1 MSDFWALS
9 DDSSAAD
16 TGKEF
21 DGGGGNFDPIPDGS
35 NVLAVIDE
43 AKWADKDGNEFI
55 SLRWSVMQPEDY
67 ANRKVF
73 QKLWV
78 TDLDPTAK
86 DREKGIK
93 KRDKA
98 RKMLAAIDA
107 NAGGKLTSKPEKPTD
122 DSMSLHLCNKPM
134 VITCRLWEVEDRSTG
149 GTISGNWIS
158 AVAPKSKGVD
168 VKAATAP
175 KAKASS
181 GYGAGGR
188 PRNDLDGDEIPF
200 APSFL

>member
-55 SLRWSVMQPEDY
+55 SLRWSVMQPEEY
-67 ANRKVF
+67 KNRKVF
-73 QKLWV
+73 TKLWV
-78 TDLDPTAK
+78 TDIDPSAK

-107 NAGGKLTSKPEKPTD
+107 NAGGRLTSKPEKPSD
-122 DSMSLHLCNKPM
+122 DGMMLHLADKPM
-134 VITCRLWEVEDRSTG
+134 IITCRIWEVEDRQTG
-149 GTISGNWIS
+149 SMISGNWVS
-158 AVAPKSKGVD
+158 AVAPKSKGID
-168 VKAATAP
+168 VKAAV
-175 KAKASS
+175 AKKQQSS
-181 GYGAGGR
+181 
-188 PRNDLDGDEIPF
+188 RNDDLDGDSIPF
-200 APSFL
+200 

>member
-35 NVLAVIDE
+35 HVLAVIDE
-43 AKWADKDGNEFI
+43 AKWAEKDSSEFI
-55 SLRWSVMQPEDY
+55 SLRWSVMQPEEY
-67 ANRKVF
+67 KNRKVF

-122 DSMSLHLCNKPM
+122 DSMSLHLCDKPM
-134 VITCRLWEVEDRSTG
+134 VITCRLWEVQDRSTG
-149 GTISGNWIS
+149 DTITGNWVS

-175 KAKASS
+175 KAKAQVHR
-181 GYGAGGR
+181 GKA
-188 PRNDLDGDEIPF
+188 DDDDGDFIPF
-200 APSFL
+200 